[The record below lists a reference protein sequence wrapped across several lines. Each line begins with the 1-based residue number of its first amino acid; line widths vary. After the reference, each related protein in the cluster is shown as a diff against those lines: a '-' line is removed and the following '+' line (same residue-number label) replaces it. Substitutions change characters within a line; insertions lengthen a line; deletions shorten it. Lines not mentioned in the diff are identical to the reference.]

1 MSPQPL
7 ATPGVQTNYVSPQ
20 GKHPLSN
27 SAAKKPVVKF
37 TYGRAA
43 QPLKNDLK
51 QSTVSKKSEVISPSK
66 EDWK

>member
-1 MSPQPL
+1 MSPQPIT
-7 ATPGVQTNYVSPQ
+7 TPGVQASYVSPQ

-27 SAAKKPVVKF
+27 STAKKPVVKF

-43 QPLKNDLK
+43 QPLKNDIK

-66 EDWK
+66 EEWK